1 VSSELANRLINAE
14 SVETFLRET
23 PQAREWKTVSLLKTE
38 VDRLVGSD
46 LNRAERLAERIE
58 QLVVSTGDTISKA
71 FAEASRARVLH
82 HLGRYLEADALY
94 ESSINAIRAGKLLT
108 EAGILQMHRVFA
120 LAQMGRYTDALSTSR
135 SARRALRNADPIH
148 LAQLET
154 NVGITYYRLDRYK
167 KALEH
172 YDRAH
177 ELFAAAGDDS
187 MRASI
192 DFNRSSI
199 IAEMDRPAEALELL
213 ESAAEV
219 MERTGQKLWAAQT
232 RFHIAYLQFM
242 RGNYNTALTS
252 YYQAREQLTSLGST
266 QLVAWCNQEIA
277 EILLALNAFDDAA
290 ESALVARARFQ
301 ELGMPY
307 ESAQASVVH
316 ALALVGQK
324 QYEQA
329 ESDLIRSR
337 AVFVENGNKPLSALI
352 DTYLAEL
359 ALRRADSD
367 EAARYSASSLRVFSR
382 QKLSTRSAYAR
393 LLSARAAYQAGDFR
407 KAARMAKSA
416 LKLVEGLFC
425 PGVVYQCHHLLGR
438 VERERKRGPA
448 ALDNFRRAVRTI
460 ETMRGGIAAD
470 EFKATFLR
478 DKIEAYEDTIAACLD
493 EGSDELIEEA
503 FRLVESSKS
512 RALADLLA
520 RYVRDI
526 AQADAQG
533 VESDA
538 RARLSKLIEDLNWYS
553 SQAGLA
559 DDKGDQR
566 SAELADR
573 YRHAVARCERQV
585 AQLFR
590 RMEIEAPAFA
600 DIQRMQP
607 VEAADLRGALDEGE
621 TVIEY
626 FTTGNEVSAFIA
638 SPGGIKVVRAI
649 ESKREVE
656 RVLNA
661 LRFQIE
667 KFNYGADYVEANFSQ
682 LKRATNERLVQLHKS
697 LFAPLEGMI
706 ESDRLIIV
714 PHGALHYVP
723 FHALNDGT
731 RYLVERFEMSYA
743 PSAAV
748 LKLCRERRDS
758 LAPLKASNAG
768 CDLSGGIISRSANS
782 NNARASKSQGNK
794 TNHCER
800 DDTLVVLGLAE
811 MGTPSIEEEI
821 ETLASLFPD
830 AVKLTGA
837 EATRDNL
844 LREAPRARFL
854 HLATHGYFRRDN
866 PMFSFLKLADS
877 QLNFYSLLDLKLK
890 AELVTLSACH
900 TGVNMVFPGDELH
913 GLMRGFLYAGAP
925 SVIASLWAVSDHST
939 SEFMREMYSRIRS
952 GATKRAAL
960 RHAQLA
966 IKDAYGHP
974 YYWAPFILM
983 GNPE

>member
-1 VSSELANRLINAE
+1 MRSELANRLINAE
-14 SVETFLRET
+14 SVETFLHET
-23 PQAREWKTVSLLKTE
+23 PLAAEWQTVSALKAE

-46 LNRAERLAERIE
+46 LNAAQRLAERIE
-58 QLVVSTGDTISKA
+58 QLAVATGDPISKA

-82 HLGRYLEADALY
+82 HSGRYVEADALY
-94 ESSINAIRAGKLLT
+94 ESSINSIYANKLTT
-108 EAGILQMHRVFA
+108 EAAILQTHRVFA
-120 LAQMGRYTDALSTSR
+120 LAQMGRYADALSASR
-135 SARRALRNADPIH
+135 SARRALRNADPVY

-172 YDRAH
+172 YDRAR
-177 ELFAAAGDDS
+177 ELFSAAGDEA

-213 ESAAEV
+213 ERAAEV

-290 ESALVARARFQ
+290 ESAATARSRFA

-307 ESAQASVVH
+307 ESAQATVIH
-316 ALALVGQK
+316 ALALIGQK
-324 QYEQA
+324 QFEQA
-329 ESDLIRSR
+329 QNDLIEARE
-337 AVFVENGNKPLSALI
+337 VFAQNGNKPLSALI

-359 ALRRADSD
+359 ALRRNDTA
-367 EAARYSASSLRVFSR
+367 EAARYAASSLRVFAH

-393 LLSARAAYQAGDFR
+393 LLAARAAYQMGDFA
-407 KAARMAKSA
+407 KAARMAKGA
-416 LKLVEGLFC
+416 LKSVEGLFC
-425 PGVVYQCHHLLGR
+425 PGVVYQCHHLIGR
-438 VERERKRGPA
+438 VERDRKRGSF
-448 ALDNFRRAVRTI
+448 ALDNFRRAVATI

-470 EFKATFLR
+470 EFKATFLS
-478 DKIEAYEDTIAACLD
+478 DKIDAYEDAIAACLD
-493 EGSDELIEEA
+493 GGSGEMVEEA

-520 RYVRDI
+520 RYTRDI
-526 AQADAQG
+526 P
-533 VESDA
+533 ESGSGSHLEGAEPDA
-538 RARLSKLIEDLNWYS
+538 RARLAKLIQDLNWYS

-566 SAELADR
+566 SAEVADR
-573 YRHAVARCERQV
+573 YRHAVVRCEQQI

-600 DIQRMQP
+600 DIQRMQA
-607 VEAADLRGALDEGE
+607 VEASDLLDALEPGE

-626 FTTGNEVSAFIA
+626 FTTGNQVSAFIA
-638 SPGGIKVVRAI
+638 SSEGIKVVRAI
-649 ESKREVE
+649 ASRSSVE
-656 RVLNA
+656 RMLAA

-667 KFNYGADYVEANFSQ
+667 KFNYGADYVEAHFSQ
-682 LKRATNERLVQLHKS
+682 LKRAADEHLIQLYES
-697 LFAPLEGMI
+697 IFAPLDAMI
-706 ESDRLIIV
+706 ECDRLIII

-723 FHALNDGT
+723 FHALNDGNG
-731 RYLVERFEMSYA
+731 YLVDRYEMSYA

-748 LKLCRERRDS
+748 LKLCRARRDS
-758 LAPLKASNAG
+758 LASNLNFGVADNSYPRAAKSNG
-768 CDLSGGIISRSANS
+768 WRSN
-782 NNARASKSQGNK
+782 
-794 TNHCER
+794 R
-800 DDTLVVLGLAE
+800 DDTLVAVGLAE
-811 MGTPSIEEEI
+811 AGTPNIAEEI
-821 ETLASLFPD
+821 DTLAALFPR
-830 AVKLTGA
+830 AVKLTGI

-844 LREAPRARFL
+844 MRSAPQARFL
-854 HLATHGYFRRDN
+854 HLASHGYFRRDN

-877 QLNFYSLLDLKLK
+877 QLNFYSLLDLKLN
-890 AELVTLSACH
+890 AEMVTLSACH

-925 SVIASLWAVSDHST
+925 SVVASLWAVSDRST
-939 SEFMREMYSRIRS
+939 AEFMREMYSQIRA

-974 YYWAPFILM
+974 YYWAPFVLM